1 MDIKNYLVKTVDL
14 TALLVKW
21 VFKSIGYT
29 ILFLFGL
36 YFLIYSAA
44 LSYDKAQE
52 SFGFFMFSCSIFVF
66 LAYRFMTRKDKKCN
80 EN

>member
-29 ILFLFGL
+29 ILFLFAL
-36 YFLIYSAA
+36 YFLGFSADIMD
-44 LSYDKAQE
+44 SEPQE
-52 SFGFFMFSCSIFVF
+52 SLGLFMFSCSIFVF
-66 LAYRFMTRKDKKCN
+66 LAYRFMTRKETI
-80 EN
+80 ENVN